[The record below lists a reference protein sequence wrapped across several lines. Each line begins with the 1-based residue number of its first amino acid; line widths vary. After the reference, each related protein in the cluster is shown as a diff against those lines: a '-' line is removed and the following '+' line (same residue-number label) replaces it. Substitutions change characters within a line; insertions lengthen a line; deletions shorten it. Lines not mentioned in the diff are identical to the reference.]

1 MKRGNKWQARI
12 TWRDEDGNLHQKSKS
27 GFDTKQ
33 QARQYAIKLQKERLD
48 GIDVENDPTFADYFN
63 DWFNTYK
70 KAHITPVT
78 ARHYI
83 WTHKRIEEYFN
94 NKKLKKITRRDYQK
108 FINWY
113 GKDHAPQSVKKLNS
127 QCRASIRSAVS
138 DGIIIKNFTE
148 DINLVWNED
157 KKVKVK
163 YLSIAETQ
171 KLIKALLDGRDPRFT
186 ARYMILT
193 AIYTGARLGEI
204 MALSWSDINEPWKT
218 ISITKASNY
227 HVDGSDKKT
236 KNESSVRTIR
246 VNQEMIDLLNEL
258 RVNHNDKV
266 FRNQEGTVP
275 GSNGVN
281 KVLRHAMKVAG
292 ITGKEGFH
300 FHSLRHVH
308 VAYLLSQGVDI
319 YAISQRLGHKDIS
332 TTTKDYAYL
341 INEMKAK
348 SEKHVEGILDNLSSG
363 NDVQM
368 MYKDNKNNKFKK

>member
-1 MKRGNKWQARI
+1 MANFMKRGKKWQARI
-12 TWRDEDGNLHQKSKS
+12 TWRDENGRLHQKNKS

-33 QARQYAIKLQKERLD
+33 QAKQYAIKLEKERLD
-48 GIDVENDPTFADYFN
+48 GINIENDPTFVDYFD
-63 DWFNTYK
+63 DWFKTYK

-78 ARHYI
+78 ARHYT
-83 WTHKRIEEYFN
+83 WTQKRIKEYFK
-94 NKKLKKITRRDYQK
+94 NKKLKKITRRNYQQ

-127 QCRASIRSAVS
+127 QCRACVRSAVN
-138 DGIIIKNFTE
+138 DGIITKNFTE

-163 YLSIAETQ
+163 YLSIEETQ
-171 KLIKALLDGRDPRFT
+171 KLIKTLLDGRDPRYT

-193 AIYTGARLGEI
+193 AIYSGARLGEI
-204 MALSWSDINEPWKT
+204 MALSWSDINEIWKT

-236 KNESSVRTIR
+236 KNDSSVRTIR
-246 VNQEMIDLLNEL
+246 VNQELIDLINEL
-258 RVNHNDKV
+258 RVNKADKV

-281 KVLRHAMKVAG
+281 KVLRHAMKKAG
-292 ITGKEGFH
+292 ISDKGHFH

-308 VAYLLSQGVDI
+308 VAYLLSQDVDI
-319 YAISQRLGHKDIS
+319 YSISQRLGHKDIS

-341 INEMKAK
+341 INEKKAK
-348 SEKHVEGILDNLSSG
+348 SEKHVESILDNLNSAA
-363 NDVQM
+363 DVQM
-368 MYKDNKNNKFKK
+368 MYKMNQK

>member
-1 MKRGNKWQARI
+1 MANFMKRGKKWQARI
-12 TWRDEDGNLHQKSKS
+12 TWRDENGRLHQKNKS

-33 QARQYAIKLQKERLD
+33 QAKQYAIKLEKERLD
-48 GIDVENDPTFADYFN
+48 GINIENDPTFVDYFD
-63 DWFNTYK
+63 DWFKTYK

-78 ARHYI
+78 ARHYT
-83 WTHKRIEEYFN
+83 WTQKRIEEYFK
-94 NKKLKKITRRDYQK
+94 NKKLKKITRRNYQQ

-127 QCRASIRSAVS
+127 QCRACVRSAVN
-138 DGIIIKNFTE
+138 DGIITKNFTE

-163 YLSIAETQ
+163 YLSIEETQ
-171 KLIKALLDGRDPRFT
+171 KLIKTLLDGRDPRYT

-193 AIYTGARLGEI
+193 AIYSGARLGEI
-204 MALSWSDINEPWKT
+204 MALSWSDINEIWKT

-236 KNESSVRTIR
+236 KNDSSVRTIR
-246 VNQEMIDLLNEL
+246 VNQELINLINEL
-258 RVNHNDKV
+258 RVNKADKV

-281 KVLRHAMKVAG
+281 KVLRHAMKKAG
-292 ITGKEGFH
+292 ISDKGHFH

-308 VAYLLSQGVDI
+308 VAYLLSQDVDI
-319 YAISQRLGHKDIS
+319 YSISQRLGHKDIS

-341 INEMKAK
+341 INEKKAK
-348 SEKHVEGILDNLSSG
+348 SEKHVESILDNLNSDA
-363 NDVQM
+363 DVQM
-368 MYKDNKNNKFKK
+368 MYKMNQK

>member
-1 MKRGNKWQARI
+1 
-12 TWRDEDGNLHQKSKS
+12 
-27 GFDTKQ
+27 
-33 QARQYAIKLQKERLD
+33 
-48 GIDVENDPTFADYFN
+48 
-63 DWFNTYK
+63 
-70 KAHITPVT
+70 
-78 ARHYI
+78 
-83 WTHKRIEEYFN
+83 
-94 NKKLKKITRRDYQK
+94 
-108 FINWY
+108 
-113 GKDHAPQSVKKLNS
+113 
-127 QCRASIRSAVS
+127 
-138 DGIIIKNFTE
+138 
-148 DINLVWNED
+148 
-157 KKVKVK
+157 
-163 YLSIAETQ
+163 
-171 KLIKALLDGRDPRFT
+171 
-186 ARYMILT
+186 MILT

-258 RVNHNDKV
+258 RVNHSDKV

-319 YAISQRLGHKDIS
+319 YSISQRLGHKDIS

-348 SEKHVEGILDNLSSG
+348 AEKHVEGILDSLNSG
-363 NDVQM
+363 NDVQK
-368 MYKDNKNNKFKK
+368 MYRGNKK